1 MVNISLYPRESEA
14 RDGEKVNV
22 SMSDQLA
29 ICQTATIDP
38 QWESKCLSM
47 PMSLSK
53 GNWFIPMKM
62 DYF

>member
-38 QWESKCLSM
+38 Q
-47 PMSLSK
+47 
-53 GNWFIPMKM
+53 
-62 DYF
+62 